1 MPIVFITVFLM
12 LGIALGCY
20 THPLGIVTYSLF
32 TVACVVFTA
41 VYYKSNKQL
50 LQKPYFTVAVCFLSV
65 CTGMFLQQLHYGPNQ
80 KSHYSHF
87 TNSGNTP
94 VIKGFIT
101 ERLKPND
108 YTQKYYFEVTSA
120 NRHKATG
127 KLLVTIPIDSLDR
140 LFNPGNALIIAAELK
155 PVNKPLNPYQFD
167 YAAYME
173 KQGVFHQ
180 VYLKNNF
187 VAAGQ
192 LHNPD
197 YYTGRLRNVLTG
209 SFTQHNFSPEV
220 TNMVN
225 ALLFGQR
232 QDMDKQTNTSYTNA
246 GVVHILA
253 ISGLHITL
261 LFAIL
266 TFILKPLQRVRRGKL
281 ISLLAILAFLWVF
294 ALVSG
299 LSASVVRSVV
309 MFSFISIGLYFN
321 RSAGIYNSVAVSA
334 LALLL
339 FKPAF
344 LFDAGFQLSYAAV
357 LAIVAFQPLY
367 KNIRLSKYKAINY
380 CIDTIAISVIAQI
393 GVLPL
398 TLYYFNQ
405 FPLLFLPANL
415 IAIPLSTVILVLG
428 LVVLALNFIWP
439 GAAMPA
445 GKLLSLLI
453 EAMNGFIQWIAS
465 YQTLVIKNISF
476 TLLLNILLY
485 SVIILFTLW
494 LYRKSYKRTVALLLS
509 VIVFQA
515 AYAGTKW
522 MAHNNTEL
530 LVFHNHK
537 SSLIGLK
544 QGRQLTILANY
555 SLALENTAVTAYG
568 KGSFTDSIL
577 HKPLPDILY
586 FNDTKVLVID
596 SLCAYTITQKPDV
609 VILTQSAKI
618 NLERAVQQLQPKQIV
633 ADGTNSKTCTARWA
647 ATCHKQKIPFHA
659 TAEKGFYKMQ

>member
-12 LGIALGCY
+12 LGIALGYY
-20 THPLGIVTYSLF
+20 THPSGIVTYSLF
-32 TVACVVFTA
+32 TVAFAVFTV
-41 VYYKSNKQL
+41 VYYKSNKHL
-50 LQKPYFTVAVCFLSV
+50 LQKPYFTIAVCLLSV
-65 CTGMFLQQLHYGPNQ
+65 CTGMLLQQLHYGSNQ

-87 TNSGNTP
+87 INSGNTP

-108 YTQKYYFEVTSA
+108 YAQKYYFEVTGID
-120 NRHKATG
+120 KQKTTG
-127 KLLVTIPIDSLDR
+127 KLLINVPIDSLNR
-140 LFNPGNALIIAAELK
+140 LFSPGDKLVMTAELK

-173 KQGVFHQ
+173 KQDVFHQ
-180 VYLKNNF
+180 AYLKNNF
-187 VAAGQ
+187 ISAGQ
-192 LHNPD
+192 VHNPD
-197 YYTGRLRNVLTG
+197 YFTGRLRNTLTG

-266 TFILKPLQRVRRGKL
+266 TFILRPLQSLRRGKL
-281 ISLLAILAFLWVF
+281 ISLTAILAFLWVF

-334 LALLL
+334 LVLLL

-367 KNIRLSKYKAINY
+367 INIRLSKYKAVNY
-380 CIDTIAISVIAQI
+380 CIDTVAISVIAQI

-415 IAIPLSTVILVLG
+415 VAIPLSTVILVLG
-428 LVVLALNFIWP
+428 LLILALNFIWP
-439 GAAMPA
+439 GAALPA

-465 YQTLVIKNISF
+465 YETLVIKNISF

-494 LYRKSYKRTVALLLS
+494 LYKKSYKSTVALLLS

-522 MAHNNTEL
+522 MAHSNTEL
-530 LVFHNHK
+530 LVFNNRK
-537 SSLIGLK
+537 SSLTGLK
-544 QGRQLTILANY
+544 QGRELTILAND
-555 SLALENTAVTAYG
+555 SLALNNTAVTVYG
-568 KGSFTDSIL
+568 KGSFTNSIV
-577 HKPLPDILY
+577 HKPLPGILY
-586 FNDTKVLVID
+586 FIDTKVLVID

-609 VILTQSAKI
+609 VILTRSAKI
-618 NLERAVQQLQPKQIV
+618 NLERALQQLQPKQVV
-633 ADGTNSKTCTARWA
+633 ADGTNSKTCISRWA
-647 ATCHKQKIPFHA
+647 ATCRKQKIPFHA